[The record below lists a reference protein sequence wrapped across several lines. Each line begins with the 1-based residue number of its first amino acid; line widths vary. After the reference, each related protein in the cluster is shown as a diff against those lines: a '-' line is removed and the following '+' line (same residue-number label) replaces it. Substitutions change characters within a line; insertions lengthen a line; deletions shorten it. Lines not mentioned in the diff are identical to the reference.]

1 MNIYVLN
8 GTLTFENALMPKV
21 TTFEHSIINNNGAIV
36 DTFNLYHVDV
46 YDISKVYKL
55 TISGMTRGTY
65 AWIFNDLGHTD
76 KRRRIKDTDGEV
88 EMCGKYLF
96 VTVPNSTPATFST
109 TARDDIFDYL
119 TSKGMDKYTAFRIME
134 SVRKGLW
141 AKDKLSEWDKK
152 RFIEEMQNI
161 SVPEWYIE
169 SLSKVR
175 YMFTKAHS
183 VTYVM
188 NAVRLMWF
196 KKYYPEEFK
205 KALEKTEN

>member
-1 MNIYVLN
+1 M
-8 GTLTFENALMPKV
+8 FRNA
-21 TTFEHSIINNNGAIV
+21 
-36 DTFNLYHVDV
+36 
-46 YDISKVYKL
+46 
-55 TISGMTRGTY
+55 
-65 AWIFNDLGHTD
+65 
-76 KRRRIKDTDGEV
+76 DTDGIYEFDIEFTKHLLLVTSPQNFNELVKISCLCHGTNVWADNAEHLIKDKICNISEV
-88 EMCGKYLF
+88 I
-96 VTVPNSTPATFST
+96 A
-109 TARDDIFDYL
+109 ARDDIFDYL
-119 TSKGMDKYTAFRIME
+119 TSKGMAKSSAFRIME
-134 SVRKGLW
+134 IVRKGFW
-141 AKDKLSEWDKK
+141 AKNKLSEWDKK